1 LRKIV
6 SGTRRRGPLKS
17 EKSIGANFISLGD
30 SVNIKNVALFIIM
43 MLLAAC
49 GPMRVS
55 RDKGSQGPSDLDV
68 LETGTQLVV
77 NPSFE
82 MDTTG
87 WVNATHSGRSVVSG
101 LAYSGTHSLQFTQ
114 SVTYG
119 REVYQDV
126 PVQSGRTYLFSS
138 RIKTD
143 RVLGAGIEVALFWLA
158 ASEIVDPPLQPLR
171 IDRLGAVTGTAAWT
185 LIKGTAIAP
194 AGTQFVRIRFR
205 MGPQQLTVGNGWI
218 DSVSLTASDGTPST
232 PNPTAAPTPS
242 PTLAPT
248 PVPTPVPTPKPTPT
262 PAPAPTPVPPTPTPT
277 PRPTPTPAPPA
288 ATPVPTPTVT
298 PPPLPT
304 SGTTHTYFNALSA
317 RAEKVAAYSLR
328 NPAQLQTYANGGY
341 AFCNSCPLDVT
352 YNPSADPDPRRQ
364 DAAKVVV
371 PATNVSLRN
380 QVRVPIPAGTGSLI
394 VTWDAWFGR
403 EFDYSNTQIM
413 NYKNFQLSSAG
424 SIWTEIRSRFS
435 MANNTP
441 YVSMV
446 DVRTYGQGT
455 YGLTGSNITLATP
468 LSPQLTTFGVQ
479 PEIWTRYWVEL
490 KPAANGF
497 FEFSLWMADETHDPV
512 MLHDHL
518 LIKPKVAS
526 GWDRFWLEYNT
537 SSSTIPPTRGALTSY
552 VRNIIMLRNVS
563 NPATILQRPVK

>member
-1 LRKIV
+1 
-6 SGTRRRGPLKS
+6 
-17 EKSIGANFISLGD
+17 
-30 SVNIKNVALFIIM
+30 M

-55 RDKGSQGPSDLDV
+55 RDKGSQGPSDLEV
-68 LETGTQLVV
+68 FETGTQLVV

-87 WVNATHSGRSVVSG
+87 WMKATSGGRSIVSG
-101 LAYSGTHSLQFTQ
+101 IAYSGTHSLQFIQ

-143 RVLGAGIEVALFWLA
+143 RVLGAGIEVTLNWLA
-158 ASEIVDPPLQPLR
+158 SKEIVDPPLYPLR
-171 IDRLGAVTGTAAWT
+171 TNRVGAVTGTAAWT
-185 LIKGTAIAP
+185 LMRETFTAP
-194 AGTQFVRIRFR
+194 AGSQFVRIRYTLSS
-205 MGPQQLTVGNGWI
+205 QQSTVGKGWI
-218 DSVSLTASDGTPST
+218 DSVSLTASDATPST
-232 PNPTAAPTPS
+232 PIPTAAPTPS
-242 PTLAPT
+242 PTLAPTPVPTPVPTLAPT

-262 PAPAPTPVPPTPTPT
+262 PAPAPTPVPPTATPTPT
-277 PRPTPTPAPPA
+277 PRPTPTPTPVPPA

-317 RAEKVAAYSLR
+317 RSEKVAAYSLR
-328 NPAQLQTYANGGY
+328 NPAQLQTYNNGGY

-371 PATNVSLRN
+371 SANLVSLRN
-380 QVRVPIPAGTGSLI
+380 QVRVPIPSGTGSLI
-394 VTWDAWFGR
+394 ITWDAWFGR
-403 EFDYSNTQIM
+403 EFDYSNTQIS
-413 NYKNFQLSSAG
+413 NYKNFQISSAG
-424 SIWTEIRSRFS
+424 SIWTEIRSRFQ
-435 MANNTP
+435 MASNTP

-446 DVRTYGQGT
+446 DVRLYGQS
-455 YGLTGSNITLATP
+455 LTGSNMTRPDPLA
-468 LSPQLTTFGVQ
+468 PQLANFGVQ

-497 FEFSLWMADETHDPV
+497 YEFSLWVADETHDPV

-518 LIKPKVAS
+518 LIMPKVAS

-537 SSSTIPPTRGALTSY
+537 SSYVIPPTRGPLTSY
-552 VRNIIMLRNVS
+552 VRNIVMLRNVS